1 MKYCSKCGKELL
13 DEAVICVGCGCA
25 VENKEIKNKQKTSI
39 FEKNKKQWM
48 IVFSILFVV
57 FAGVS
62 ILLLTSRGFD
72 YAVDWYQYLNSDLGQ
87 LGKNLSTSG
96 AIEWQQKVDAAKDA
110 LIPYYIGI
118 GASGVLALAAL
129 IGDVLLFVNKKKVK

>member
-1 MKYCSKCGKELL
+1 MRYCTHCGKEIMQG
-13 DEAVICVGCGCA
+13 AAICVACGCT
-25 VENKEIKNKQKTSI
+25 VENKEIKNKQKTSM
-39 FEKNKKQWM
+39 FEKNKKQWT
-48 IVFSILFVV
+48 IALSILFVV
-57 FAGVS
+57 FVGVS
-62 ILLLTSRGFD
+62 ILLLTSRGFE
-72 YAVDWYQYLNSDLGQ
+72 YAVDWYQYLNLDLGQ
-87 LGKNLSTSG
+87 IGKNLSTSG